1 MKSGDKTFSFI
12 RKVITFNSTHGEM
25 HLYCRGEK
33 KNKKIKGSPI
43 SSIPAFYIL
52 D

>member
-25 HLYCRGEK
+25 HLYCRGGK
-33 KNKKIKGSPI
+33 KKKKGSPI